1 MKSHSTCKIALI
13 AALGIA
19 TATCQTAAAATLYSV
34 TNLDNSGNSNQ
45 LVATGINNLGQVVGY
60 SIPTRNGLSIVNDAF
75 RTAPNSPINPATDY
89 LGSSPSANIPSAIND
104 LGQVVGGS
112 VQNLAFR
119 TAPNS
124 PINPATDYYIDF
136 GFSSATAIN
145 NLGQIVVYQNLSRS
159 GSRSFRTAPNSPI
172 NLATDN
178 IGTLGGIIVGRP
190 FPFSSSNAYGINDLG
205 QVVGDSLNINLEQHA
220 FRTAPN
226 SAINPATDDLGTLGG
241 STSVAG
247 AINNLGVVIGY
258 STTASGNS
266 HAFRTTAN
274 SPINPATD
282 DLGTL
287 GGLTSTASA
296 INNLGQVVG
305 DSLTASGD
313 RHAFLYESGVMLDLN
328 NLIPTIGFTL
338 NYASGINDKGQIV
351 AGTSFNPQVPG
362 RAFAFLLTPIVP
374 TSVPEPSSEL
384 GVLAFGALG
393 AVLAL
398 KRFCKDIQQIS
409 GLGGTCVKPKTL

>member
-13 AALGIA
+13 AVLGIA

-34 TNLDNSGNSNQ
+34 TNLDNGNLNQ
-45 LVATGINNLGQVVGY
+45 LLATGINNLGQVVGY
-60 SIPTRNGLSIVNDAF
+60 SIPTDTNPRSITTDAF

-89 LGSSPSANIPSAIND
+89 LGSSGSTNMPSAIND
-104 LGQVVGGS
+104 LGQVVGSFSG
-112 VQNLAFR
+112 LAFR

-124 PINPATDYYIDF
+124 PINPATDYIRLRD
-136 GFSSATAIN
+136 FSSTTATAIN
-145 NLGQIVVYQNLSRS
+145 NLGQIVLRQDLSRY
-159 GSRSFRTAPNSPI
+159 GTLSFRTAPNSPI
-172 NLATDN
+172 NLATDDL
-178 IGTLGGIIVGRP
+178 GSLGGSIP
-190 FPFSSSNAYGINDLG
+190 PFSRISTYAYGINDLG
-205 QVVGDSLNINLEQHA
+205 QVVGQSLNINLQRHA

-226 SAINPATDDLGTLGG
+226 SAINRATDDLGTLGG
-241 STSVAG
+241 STSVAR
-247 AINNLGVVIGY
+247 AINNSGVVVGY

-287 GGLTSTASA
+287 GGLTSNASA

-328 NLIPTIGFTL
+328 NLIPAIGFTL

-351 AGTSFNPQVPG
+351 AGTDFNPQVP
-362 RAFAFLLTPIVP
+362 RPAFAFLLTPIVP

-398 KRFCKDIQQIS
+398 KRFCKQLS
-409 GLGGTCVKPKTL
+409 

>member
-13 AALGIA
+13 AVLGIA

-34 TNLDNSGNSNQ
+34 TYLDNGNSNQ
-45 LVATGINNLGQVVGY
+45 LFATGINNLGQVVGY
-60 SIPTRNGLSIVNDAF
+60 SIPIDINPRTLVVDAF

-89 LGSSPSANIPSAIND
+89 LGSSGSINSPSAIND
-104 LGQVVGGS
+104 LGQVVGS
-112 VQNLAFR
+112 SIVNSEYQSFR

-124 PINPATDYYIDF
+124 PINPATDYI
-136 GFSSATAIN
+136 GLGNFSFATDIN
-145 NLGQIVVYQNLSRS
+145 NLGQIILRQDLLRR
-159 GSRSFRTAPNSPI
+159 GTRSFRTAPNSPI

-178 IGTLGGIIVGRP
+178 IGTLGGIAGP
-190 FPFSSSNAYGINDLG
+190 FPFRSSNAYGINDLG

-241 STSVAG
+241 STSRAN
-247 AINNLGVVIGY
+247 AINNSGVVVGN

-313 RHAFLYESGVMLDLN
+313 RHAFLYDKGVMLDLN

-338 NYASGINDKGQIV
+338 DYASGINDKGQIV
-351 AGTSFNPQVPG
+351 AGTSFNQQVPR

-393 AVLAL
+393 AVLGL
-398 KRFCKDIQQIS
+398 KRFCKHVS
-409 GLGGTCVKPKTL
+409 

>member
-60 SIPTRNGLSIVNDAF
+60 LINDTNPRITTDPF

-89 LGSSPSANIPSAIND
+89 LSSSPSGNIPSAIND
-104 LGQVVGGS
+104 LGQVVGTS
-112 VQNLAFR
+112 SYYQAFR

-136 GFSSATAIN
+136 GFSSGNAIN
-145 NLGQIVVYQNLSRS
+145 NLGQIVVLQDLLRS
-159 GSRSFRTAPNSPI
+159 GTRSFRTAPNSPI

-205 QVVGDSLNINLEQHA
+205 QVVGSSLNINLEQHA

-241 STSVAG
+241 STSNARD
-247 AINNLGVVIGY
+247 INNLGVVVGI
-258 STTASGNS
+258 STTASGNF
-266 HAFRTTAN
+266 HAFRTSAN

-287 GGLTSTASA
+287 GGLNSTAIA

-351 AGTSFNPQVPG
+351 AGTSFNQQVP
-362 RAFAFLLTPIVP
+362 RRAFLLTPIVP

-393 AVLAL
+393 AVLGL
-398 KRFCKDIQQIS
+398 KRFCKQVS
-409 GLGGTCVKPKTL
+409 